1 MLKGEISMFKM
12 FENISKNFCRH
23 KTILLSS
30 SIEDGELSEPGGKT
44 RKIKMGL
51 IRTYCKK
58 CDRTFK
64 ITPMGIIYDEEKG
77 INRDFEIKTVVAPA
91 DVRKEV
97 LSG

>member
-1 MLKGEISMFKM
+1 M
-12 FENISKNFCRH
+12 FEIFEKFSKYFCCH

-30 SIEDGELSEPGGKT
+30 SIEDGELSETSGKT
-44 RKIKMGL
+44 RKIKMGI

-64 ITPMGIIYDEEKG
+64 ITPMGIVYDEEKH
-77 INRDFEIKTVVAPA
+77 INRNFEIKTVEAPA

-97 LSG
+97 LAG